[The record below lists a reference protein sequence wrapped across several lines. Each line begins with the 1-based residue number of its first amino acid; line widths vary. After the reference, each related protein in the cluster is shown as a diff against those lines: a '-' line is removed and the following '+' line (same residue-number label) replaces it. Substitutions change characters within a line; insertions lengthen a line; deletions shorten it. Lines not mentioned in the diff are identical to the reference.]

1 MRVGDDAN
9 CPQMETA
16 MYEIHVN
23 HDMDAIPEVASLGR
37 GIDHP
42 DAPHVTPF
50 DTASGVVGPLIPIR
64 AIIGVSEFAF
74 DFFNE
79 GGTNNLKPGRPTSQ
93 TASYNAGGAPG
104 FIVLRSFNGIFVTD
118 GGTHLTERPLGEF
131 EVDVFFSGPGQITC
145 KIRLTD
151 SNADDPVKVQVR
163 GLIVFFR

>member
-1 MRVGDDAN
+1 MRVGDNAN

-16 MYEIHVN
+16 MYDEIQVN
-23 HDMDAIPEVASLGR
+23 QDMDTIPGIATLHSLGR

-50 DTASGVVGPLIPIR
+50 DTASGVVGPLITIR
-64 AIIGVSEFAF
+64 SIIGVSEFAF
-74 DFFNE
+74 NFFNQ

-118 GGTHLTERPLGEF
+118 GGTH
-131 EVDVFFSGPGQITC
+131 
-145 KIRLTD
+145 
-151 SNADDPVKVQVR
+151 
-163 GLIVFFR
+163 

>member
-1 MRVGDDAN
+1 
-9 CPQMETA
+9 

-23 HDMDAIPEVASLGR
+23 HDMDAIPEVSPSLGR

-93 TASYNAGGAPG
+93 TALLQCGRRPG
-104 FIVLRSFNGIFVTD
+104 FHCSTFV
-118 GGTHLTERPLGEF
+118 
-131 EVDVFFSGPGQITC
+131 
-145 KIRLTD
+145 
-151 SNADDPVKVQVR
+151 
-163 GLIVFFR
+163 